1 MTGPSSLALVVPVV
15 LALVPASAGAGAGP
29 PPVALT
35 ATPARVVLTGSARTT
50 VRVRNSGTKRV
61 AVDASRAG
69 FALDLRGRPR
79 IVWSGGARS
88 AAGWLTLRPAHF
100 TIGPRS
106 SASLVVA
113 SKLPHGAEPGDHD
126 ALALLATRP
135 VASGRVGVR
144 LRLGLVVVVRAPG
157 RIVRR
162 LELHALQVTRHGHAT
177 VLELTVANLGNVTES
192 LRAVRAVLSKAKN
205 RSSGRGRVSS
215 KSRPAPANA
224 RNRRLS
230 LPPHAARLDDRTR
243 RHPGGRGPEASPADV
258 PDQAMTENPSATF
271 CASWIGSVSA
281 SFGRTSASI

>member
-1 MTGPSSLALVVPVV
+1 MTGSSSLALVVPVV

-69 FALDLRGRPR
+69 FALDLHGRPR

-162 LELHALQVTRHGHAT
+162 LELHSLQVTRRGHAT

-192 LRAVRAVLSKAKN
+192 LRAVRAVLSKAKT
-205 RSSGRGRVSS
+205 GRVVAGVSAANRDL
-215 KSRPAPANA
+215 RPRTRGIIAFRYRRTLHGWMTARVVIPADGG
-224 RNRRLS
+224 RRRLQRTYRI
-230 LPPHAARLDDRTR
+230 RL
-243 RHPGGRGPEASPADV
+243 
-258 PDQAMTENPSATF
+258 
-271 CASWIGSVSA
+271 
-281 SFGRTSASI
+281 